1 MTQFVHV
8 NTPKSHPGVVR
19 FEAAM
24 NQATQIKRG
33 LSSTRS
39 MAGLLLTAMVAALLV
54 VADQLIDTWA
64 DGHLLAA
71 WVLMWVMAFTAIAF
85 LAPAARRL
93 ASFLVARLDAWSAGV
108 AQRRADARLWA
119 IAQKDARVMKDIMAA
134 RRD

>member
-8 NTPKSHPGVVR
+8 DMPKSHPGVAR
-19 FEAAM
+19 FESTVAHAAS
-24 NQATQIKRG
+24 IKRS
-33 LSSTRS
+33 LSTSRS
-39 MAGLLLTAMVAALLV
+39 LAGMLLTAMVAALLV

-71 WVLMWVMAFTAIAF
+71 WVLMWVMAFTAMAF

-93 ASFLVARLDAWSAGV
+93 ASYLVTCLDAWSARV

-119 IAQKDARVMKDIMAA
+119 IAQKDARVMKDIVAA
-134 RRD
+134 CRD

>member
-8 NTPKSHPGVVR
+8 DMPKSHPGVAR
-19 FEAAM
+19 FESTVAH
-24 NQATQIKRG
+24 ATAFKRNI
-33 LSSTRS
+33 SSSRS
-39 MAGLLLTAMVAALLV
+39 LAGMLLTAMVAALMV

-71 WVLMWVMAFTAIAF
+71 WVLMWVMAFTAMAF

-93 ASFLVARLDAWSAGV
+93 ASFLVARLDVWSAKV

-119 IAQKDARVMKDIMAA
+119 IAQKDARMMKDIMAA